1 MARGDTSRLFQKGTI
16 HMALS
21 LEKFRKNKE
30 YLICVDSDGCA
41 VDTMDIKHKRCFGPC
56 IVTEW
61 GLDAWKD
68 EILSRW
74 DEINLYSMTRGIN
87 RFKGLAMMLEEI
99 HERWTPIE
107 GVEVLRRWAE
117 EAKELSNAALEEEIA
132 RNNAP
137 ILKKALSWS
146 LAVNR
151 GITALPWDVKK
162 AFPGVKEGF
171 ELARDF
177 ADIAVVSSANRDAV
191 EEEWEKFGLLPLV
204 DLVLCQDVGSK
215 AHCIAEL
222 KKKGYASD
230 HILMVGDAPGDK
242 AAAEKNGVWYYP
254 ILVRHETESWREF
267 PQAAELLKSGA
278 YQIYGEKKANEFLDN
293 LSGGERA

>member
-1 MARGDTSRLFQKGTI
+1 
-16 HMALS
+16 
-21 LEKFRKNKE
+21 
-30 YLICVDSDGCA
+30 
-41 VDTMDIKHKRCFGPC
+41 
-56 IVTEW
+56 
-61 GLDAWKD
+61 
-68 EILSRW
+68 
-74 DEINLYSMTRGIN
+74 MTRGIN
-87 RFKGLAMMLEEI
+87 RFKGLTMMLEEI

-107 GVEVLRRWAE
+107 GIETLRRWAE
-117 EAKELSNAALEEEIA
+117 EAKELSNAALEAEIA
-132 RNNAP
+132 HNDAR

-151 GITALPWDVKK
+151 GITALPWEVKK

-222 KKKGYASD
+222 KKKGYAAD

-242 AAAEKNGVWYYP
+242 AAAETNGVWYYP
-254 ILVRHETESWREF
+254 ILVRHEAESWREF
-267 PQAAELLKSGA
+267 PQAAELLKSGT
-278 YQIYGEKKANEFLDN
+278 YQPYGEKKAKEFLEN
-293 LSGGERA
+293 LSGGKRT

>member
-1 MARGDTSRLFQKGTI
+1 MAV
-16 HMALS
+16 S
-21 LEKFRKNKE
+21 LEQFKPTKD

-56 IVTEW
+56 LVAEW
-61 GLDAWKD
+61 GLDAWKT
-68 EILSRW
+68 EILARW

-87 RFKGLAMMLEEI
+87 RFKGLVMMLEEI
-99 HERWTPIE
+99 DARFTSIDGLPA
-107 GVEVLRRWAE
+107 LRLWADT
-117 EAKELSNAALEEEIA
+117 AKELSNPALEAEIRTNA
-132 RNNAP
+132 AP

-146 LAVNR
+146 YAVNR
-151 GITALPWDVKK
+151 AIAALPWEVKK

-171 ELARDF
+171 EAVRAF

-191 EEEWEKFGLLPLV
+191 EEEWETFGLLPLV

-222 KKKGYASD
+222 KKKGYAAD

-242 AAAEKNGVWYYP
+242 AAAETNGVWYYP
-254 ILVRHETESWREF
+254 ILVRHEEDSWREF
-267 PQAAELLKSGA
+267 PAAAQRLKDGVYA
-278 YQIYGEKKANEFLDN
+278 AYGEEKAKAFLDN
-293 LSGGERA
+293 LSGGKTHG